1 MTLQMLIDYFNLF
14 GVQLCL
20 GEKLGGAHDALNG
33 TYTAFDFFRIRNFAY

>member
-20 GEKLGGAHDALNG
+20 GKKLGAHDAVNR